1 MKEENWQKFNISL
14 RSIETRGT
22 NTMEKWTHLSENIK
36 KTIECCFPLK
46 TTKKNYTFTMSIGL
60 LKSRDKKN
68 TLLQKFKKG
77 EIRKGIYVS
86 YNN

>member
-46 TTKKNYTFTMSIGL
+46 TTKKNYTFTMRIGL
-60 LKSRDKKN
+60 LKSREKKIPYYKN
-68 TLLQKFKKG
+68 SKK
-77 EIRKGIYVS
+77 EKYLKTFMFHT
-86 YNN
+86 